1 MAADSTR
8 KAYQRKISP
17 LPPRFIFPAM
27 VDAIKDTG
35 ISEASLWFLKNCILE
50 GEGINKK
57 IEILGE
63 KVYFYAY
70 DQNFFLMS

>member
-1 MAADSTR
+1 
-8 KAYQRKISP
+8 
-17 LPPRFIFPAM
+17 M